1 MIMELVMWLQ
11 ENTKDF
17 LCSDNISTASKS
29 ASGNLCADKTVI
41 LLKIDHMRSKN
52 RYIKTITR
60 WVQELNLSGRLF
72 FVSSLIFLLLAGKD
86 SDVREYLRRHKTCNV
101 DVDSSGK
108 PCKERMMNVLV
119 QEQAPSK
126 LRISD
131 FDKEE
136 CISTIQLTERFME
149 LQLGDVFKEYIKPLL

>member
-1 MIMELVMWLQ
+1 MS
-11 ENTKDF
+11 ENTYE
-17 LCSDNISTASKS
+17 
-29 ASGNLCADKTVI
+29 G
-41 LLKIDHMRSKN
+41 
-52 RYIKTITR
+52 IK
-60 WVQELNLSGRLF
+60 
-72 FVSSLIFLLLAGKD
+72 LAM
-86 SDVREYLRRHKTCNV
+86 LMLTL
-101 DVDSSGK
+101 GK